1 MYAYALASLGPAD
14 LELSIL
20 IGTFRTE
27 KKKRYRR
34 CRRIS
39 QRRCTPKRGDAP
51 FDWIGGVSGS
61 YLLTSDAVY
70 RSYLARGEMNSVVV
84 EYEASCESD
93 VEYEASCES
102 CSGLG
107 VDVASYGTKRKS
119 KLAPS
124 ILCTSIQ
131 QDFDPYTAIKV
142 GQALHPGPNTMTLY
156 HQNVQGG
163 GRMKCDTLAN
173 KPDGICAYTE
183 FELLEHTVAQARTA
197 FCNYQKEL

>member
-1 MYAYALASLGPAD
+1 
-14 LELSIL
+14 
-20 IGTFRTE
+20 
-27 KKKRYRR
+27 
-34 CRRIS
+34 
-39 QRRCTPKRGDAP
+39 
-51 FDWIGGVSGS
+51 
-61 YLLTSDAVY
+61 
-70 RSYLARGEMNSVVV
+70 MNSVVV

-107 VDVASYGTKRKS
+107 VDVASYGTKLKS
-119 KLAPS
+119 KTGVRGLALITLFLALS